1 MPAESA
7 GAKRDFFKFGGEGAN
22 PRDGRPWAFEGSYP
36 PPLVLNYPPS
46 HPSDT
51 FRRSSFML
59 TLLGS
64 RGRHCDGV
72 SRRSFLRVGAL
83 GVGGLTLANLMRA
96 EAAGGGG
103 KSHKSVIM
111 IYLSGGMA
119 HQDTFDPKPNA
130 PAEVRGE
137 FGVIPTALPGVRFTD
152 KVPLLAKVA
161 DKLVVVRTV
170 VGQPDEH
177 SSWMSY
183 TGVPMGTAQ
192 REKKPHFGSVV
203 AKVQGPTDPLVPAF
217 IDLSPTMQHKPYNS
231 AGPAMLGRSA
241 AAVKVDGDEVT
252 VMKNLSV
259 PAAQLGDRQALLGEM
274 DRIKRE
280 AERNGSLGMDTF
292 HDRAF
297 DVLTSSKLVNAL
309 DISKEPP
316 TLRDRYGKG
325 SPKHLG
331 DGAPLWN
338 EQLLMARRLVEAGA
352 RVVTLG
358 YGFWDTHGNNF
369 GHMKQHL
376 PTFDQGISALVT
388 DLYQRGLDQDCTV
401 VVWGE
406 FGRTPKINKDAG
418 RDHWAR
424 VNFALMSGGGMNVG
438 QVIGSTDAVAGEAKS
453 EPIPYPW
460 VLATVYKNLGI
471 DPHDMVYD
479 VSGRPNPILPSSASV
494 IDKVY

>member
-1 MPAESA
+1 
-7 GAKRDFFKFGGEGAN
+7 
-22 PRDGRPWAFEGSYP
+22 
-36 PPLVLNYPPS
+36 
-46 HPSDT
+46 
-51 FRRSSFML
+51 ML

-64 RGRHCDGV
+64 RGRHCDGL
-72 SRRSFLRVGAL
+72 SRRSFLQVGAL
-83 GVGGLTLANLMRA
+83 GVGGLTLADLMRA
-96 EAAGGGG
+96 EAAGGKRGG
-103 KSHKSVIM
+103 HKSVIM

-119 HQDTFDPKPNA
+119 HQDTFDPKPDA

-137 FGVIPTALPGVRFTD
+137 TTAIATALPGVRFAHG
-152 KVPLLAKVA
+152 VPRLAKIA

-183 TGVPMGTAQ
+183 TGTPMNAAQ
-192 REKKPHFGSVV
+192 RENKPHFGSVV
-203 AKVQGPTDPLVPAF
+203 AKVQGQTDPIMPAF
-217 IDLSPTMQHKPYNS
+217 VDLSPTMQHKPYNS
-231 AGPAMLGRSA
+231 AGPARLGRAA
-241 AAVKVDGDEVT
+241 AAVKVDGDEVA
-252 VMKNLSV
+252 VMKNLVV
-259 PAAQLGDRQALLGEM
+259 PADRLGDRQALLAEM
-274 DRIKRE
+274 DRIKR
-280 AERNGSLGMDTF
+280 AEERTGSLGMDTT

-297 DVLTSSKLVNAL
+297 EVLTSSKLVDAL
-309 DISKEPP
+309 DVTKEPP

-358 YGFWDTHGNNF
+358 YGFWDTHGSHF
-369 GHMKQHL
+369 AHMRQHL
-376 PTFDQGISALVT
+376 PTFDQGISALVE
-388 DLYQRGLDQDCTV
+388 DLYNRGLDQDCTV

-424 VNFALMSGGGMNVG
+424 VNFALLAGGGMKVG
-438 QVIGSTDAVAGEAKS
+438 QVIGGTDAIAGEAKTD
-453 EPIPYPW
+453 PVPYPW

-479 VSGRPNPILPSSASV
+479 VTARPNPILPSGVSV

>member
-1 MPAESA
+1 
-7 GAKRDFFKFGGEGAN
+7 
-22 PRDGRPWAFEGSYP
+22 
-36 PPLVLNYPPS
+36 
-46 HPSDT
+46 
-51 FRRSSFML
+51 ML

-64 RGRHCDGV
+64 RGRHCDGL
-72 SRRSFLRVGAL
+72 SRRSFLTVGAL

-96 EAAGGGG
+96 EAAGGRA
-103 KSHKSVIM
+103 KPHKSVIM
-111 IYLSGGMA
+111 VYLSGGMA
-119 HQDTFDPKPNA
+119 HQDTFDPKPDA

-137 FGVIPTALPGVRFTD
+137 FGTTPTAIPGVRFTD
-152 KVPLLAKVA
+152 RVPKLAKVA
-161 DKLVVVRTV
+161 DKLIVVRSV

-183 TGVPMGTAQ
+183 TGTPMSAAQ
-192 REKKPHFGSVV
+192 REHKPHFGSVV
-203 AKVQGPTDPLVPAF
+203 AKVQGQTDPVVPAF

-231 AGPAMLGRSA
+231 PGPARLGRAA
-241 AAVKVDGDEVT
+241 AAVKVDGDEVS
-252 VMKNLSV
+252 VMKTLAV
-259 PAAQLGDRQALLGEM
+259 PPDRFGDRQTLLGGM

-280 AERNGSLGMDTF
+280 AERTGTLGLDTS

-297 DVLTSSKLVNAL
+297 EVLTSSKVVDAL
-309 DISKEPP
+309 DVTKEPP
-316 TLRDRYGKG
+316 ALRDRYGKG

-369 GHMKQHL
+369 GHLKQHL
-376 PTFDQGISALVT
+376 PTFDQGISALVE
-388 DLYQRGLDQDCTV
+388 DLHARGLDQDCTV
-401 VVWGE
+401 IVWGE
-406 FGRTPKINKDAG
+406 FGRTPKVNKDAG

-424 VNFALMSGGGMNVG
+424 VNFALMSGGGMRTG

-453 EPIPYPW
+453 DPTPYPW
-460 VLATVYKNLGI
+460 VLATAYKNLGI

-479 VSGRPNPILPSSASV
+479 VSARPNPILPSGVGV

>member
-1 MPAESA
+1 MP
-7 GAKRDFFKFGGEGAN
+7 
-22 PRDGRPWAFEGSYP
+22 
-36 PPLVLNYPPS
+36 
-46 HPSDT
+46 
-51 FRRSSFML
+51 
-59 TLLGS
+59 
-64 RGRHCDGV
+64 
-72 SRRSFLRVGAL
+72 RRSFLQVGAL
-83 GVGGLTLANLMRA
+83 GLGGLTLANLMRA
-96 EAAGGGG
+96 ETAGG
-103 KSHKSVIM
+103 KANSHKSVIM
-111 IYLSGGMA
+111 VYLSGGMA

-137 FGVIPTALPGVRFTD
+137 FHPIPTAVSGISFTNPLPR
-152 KVPLLAKVA
+152 LAKVA
-161 DKLVVVRTV
+161 DKLIVIRTI

-177 SSWMSY
+177 SSWMST
-183 TGVPMGTAQ
+183 TGLPMDAAK
-192 REKKPHFGSVV
+192 RERRPHFGSVV
-203 AKVQGPTDPLVPAF
+203 AKLQGQTDPVMPAF
-217 IDLSPTMQHKPYNS
+217 VDLSPTMQHKPYNS
-231 AGPAMLGRSA
+231 PGPAMLGRNA
-241 AAVKVDGDEVT
+241 AAVKVDGDEVA
-252 VMKNLSV
+252 VMKSLTV
-259 PAAQLGDRQALLGEM
+259 PADRFHERQMLLSDI
-274 DRIKRE
+274 DRIKRA
-280 AERNGSLGMDTF
+280 AEQTGTLGADTF

-297 DVLTSSKLVNAL
+297 EVLTSSKLVDAL
-309 DISKEPP
+309 DVSKESPR
-316 TLRDRYGKG
+316 LRDRYGKG

-358 YGFWDTHGNNF
+358 YGFWDTHGGNF
-369 GHMKQHL
+369 THLKQHL
-376 PTFDQGISALVT
+376 PTFDQGISALVE

-424 VNFALMSGGGMNVG
+424 VNFALMSGGGMKTG
-438 QVIGSTDAVAGEAKS
+438 QVIGSTDAVAGEAKG

-479 VSGRPNPILPSSASV
+479 VTGRPNPILPSSVGV